1 MYRNLR
7 PLVAKWFARRLEKR
21 ARQLRRALRD
31 HERAELR
38 RIQAAD
44 RRARGLRI
52 FAAWSANVKPVV
64 PRTIVS
70 LDPAASFEQKTDR
83 RAAA

>member
-1 MYRNLR
+1 MYRKLR
-7 PLVAKWFARRLEKR
+7 PLVAKWFARRLERR

-44 RRARGLRI
+44 RRARGLRL
-52 FAAWSANVKPVV
+52 FAAWCSNVTPVAS
-64 PRTIVS
+64 RTIVS
-70 LDPAASFEQKTDR
+70 LEPASSFEQKTGR
-83 RAAA
+83 RAA

>member
-1 MYRNLR
+1 MYHKLR
-7 PLVAKWFARRLEKR
+7 PLMAKWFARRLEKR

-44 RRARGLRI
+44 RRARGLRL
-52 FAAWSANVKPVV
+52 FAAWSSNGKLVAS
-64 PRTIVS
+64 RTIVS
-70 LDPAASFEQKTDR
+70 LEPASSFEQKTGR
-83 RAAA
+83 RAA

>member
-1 MYRNLR
+1 MYHKLR

-44 RRARGLRI
+44 RRARGLRL
-52 FAAWSANVKPVV
+52 FAAWSSNGKPVAS
-64 PRTIVS
+64 IVS
-70 LDPAASFEQKTDR
+70 LEPASSFEQKTGR
-83 RAAA
+83 RAA